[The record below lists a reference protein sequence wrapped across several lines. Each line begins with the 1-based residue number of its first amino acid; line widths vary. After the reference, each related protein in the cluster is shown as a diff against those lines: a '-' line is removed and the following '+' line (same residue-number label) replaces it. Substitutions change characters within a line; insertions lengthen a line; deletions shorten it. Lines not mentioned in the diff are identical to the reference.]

1 MTGKGGGC
9 LDVMETPGLKSSVRS
24 QKHLLSRGCMG
35 WGGLK
40 LSWPRCLGQELVSK
54 V

>member
-9 LDVMETPGLKSSVRS
+9 LDVMGTPGLKSSVRS
-24 QKHLLSRGCMG
+24 QKHLLSRGCTG

-40 LSWPRCLGQELVSK
+40 LSWPRWLLQETVSE